1 MAVVT
6 IITVQVWTGKA
17 VNHLSPCSTGIC
29 AHAGGSVL
37 WAWFILLTRD
47 SVIFTNAFT
56 SGALLLPGFLAQAI
70 FFSCKVRICALGL
83 RCCNVRP
90 YILSC
95 QYLLQDLEIRAI
107 IFLLLTLMT
116 SGHFLNC
123 LWSRTLNCL
132 VSTCHGAS
140 KLCLLLST
148 LFFLFYW
155 PLEIEDNLLW
165 FPTALGRT
173 RAYVSHRTCCSPF
186 FVIFI
191 RACSNVLMKYA
202 SSYTTVRSFQKVS
215 SEWDNRSVGE
225 VQAGGPQGWEPA
237 SKEAERSNMCS

>member
-47 SVIFTNAFT
+47 SVISTNAFT

-123 LWSRTLNCL
+123 LWSRTLHCL
-132 VSTCHGAS
+132 VSTCHRAS
-140 KLCLLLST
+140 KLCLLLCI
-148 LFFLFYW
+148 LFLILLASRDWRQFIVIPHCTWENAGLCLSPHVLFS
-155 PLEIEDNLLW
+155 LLCY
-165 FPTALGRT
+165 FHQSL
-173 RAYVSHRTCCSPF
+173 S
-186 FVIFI
+186 
-191 RACSNVLMKYA
+191 
-202 SSYTTVRSFQKVS
+202 
-215 SEWDNRSVGE
+215 
-225 VQAGGPQGWEPA
+225 
-237 SKEAERSNMCS
+237 ERSYEVCIILHRSPVI